1 MRTMLVVEDDPAWR
15 ALWAAEFQRDF
26 CVFEAADGL
35 TALSMVPWVKPDVIL
50 LDLRLPRMSGTDF
63 LRALQRK
70 CIRAPVVVCSGLL
83 PDQRHPPAP
92 AVGAAP
98 KSADMGPL
106 RRAVERA
113 LRLRHAAT
121 ARHPEAGPGASP
133 GASPGPPAP
142 A

>member
-1 MRTMLVVEDDPAWR
+1 MRTMLIVEDDPAWR
-15 ALWAAEFQRDF
+15 SLYTMEFQRDF
-26 CVFEAADGL
+26 CVFEAGDGL
-35 TALSMVPWVKPDVIL
+35 TALSMVSWVKPDVIL

-113 LRLRHAAT
+113 LRYA
-121 ARHPEAGPGASP
+121 
-133 GASPGPPAP
+133 AP
-142 A
+142 ARRAGEEADTGSSPATSPEPTTPA